1 MTNEAKEYNET
12 TEASTAAGDM
22 GQELRRLG
30 EQLGQT
36 ATAAWGSETSRTI
49 RSQIGDALNEMVQ
62 QLDAAAKKIA
72 AHEETQKLRQQA
84 ERVVDSVRESEI
96 REEIQEGLLTGLKEL
111 NAQLEKVVKK
121 LDQQESEEEPPA
133 E

>member
-1 MTNEAKEYNET
+1 MTDEAKEYNET
-12 TEASTAAGDM
+12 TEESTAAGDL

-62 QLDAAAKKIA
+62 HLDAAAKKIA
-72 AHEETQKLRQQA
+72 AHEETQRLRQQA

-111 NAQLEKVVKK
+111 NTQLEKVAKK

>member
-1 MTNEAKEYNET
+1 MTDEAKEYNET
-12 TEASTAAGDM
+12 TEASTAAGDL
-22 GQELRRLG
+22 GQELRHLG
-30 EQLGQT
+30 KQLGQT
-36 ATAAWGSETSRTI
+36 ATAAWGSETSRTV

-62 QLDAAAKKIA
+62 QLDAAAKKISS
-72 AHEETQKLRQQA
+72 HEETQKLRQQA

-111 NAQLEKVVKK
+111 NTQLEKVVKK
-121 LDQQESEEEPPA
+121 LDQQESEEEPAA

>member
-1 MTNEAKEYNET
+1 MTDEAKEYNET
-12 TEASTAAGDM
+12 TEASTAAGDL
-22 GQELRRLG
+22 GQELRHLG
-30 EQLGQT
+30 KQLGQT
-36 ATAAWGSETSRTI
+36 ATAAWGSETSRTV

-62 QLDAAAKKIA
+62 QLDAAAKKISS
-72 AHEETQKLRQQA
+72 HEETQKLRQQA

-111 NAQLEKVVKK
+111 NTQLEKVVKK